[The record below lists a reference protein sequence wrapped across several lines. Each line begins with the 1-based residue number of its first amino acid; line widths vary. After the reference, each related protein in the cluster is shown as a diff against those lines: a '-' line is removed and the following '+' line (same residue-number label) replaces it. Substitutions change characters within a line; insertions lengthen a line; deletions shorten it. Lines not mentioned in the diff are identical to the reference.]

1 MMEERY
7 VESMNKEIDGLNTPS
22 ESHDLQKYL
31 NSTSEAKKFFDDLQ
45 RTVKALQGVEEKE
58 PPSYLRNHIL
68 NSIKFEPTTRASQSG
83 WIGQLAET
91 FQSRSFRRY
100 ALVFVSGLCV
110 GILFFVFANPWRE
123 KLTDTT
129 KLSGSMALFPDLSHL
144 QVVDSVHIESEGIDG
159 AFKTY
164 WNEGR
169 VFVEIEVK
177 SPEHVRVE
185 LNSDPDELVFGSIGR
200 LAGTEGDVNVTQGK
214 IIFTGVNS
222 DRSIV
227 TFSEV
232 GYAQRPIEGRIY
244 KGDSLVRSVT
254 LKAH

>member
-7 VESMNKEIDGLNTPS
+7 IELMNKEIDGLNTPS
-22 ESHDLQKYL
+22 ESRNLQTYL
-31 NSTSEAKKFFDDLQ
+31 NSDSEAKNFFDDLQ
-45 RTVKALQGVEEKE
+45 RTAKVLQGVEEKE

-68 NSIKFEPTTRASQSG
+68 NSIKFAPTTGASQHG

-100 ALVFVSGLCV
+100 ALVFASGLCV
-110 GILFFVFANPWRE
+110 GILFFVFANPWRKE
-123 KLTDTT
+123 LTDTT

-144 QVVDSVHIESEGIDG
+144 QVVDSVHVESEGIDG

-164 WNEGR
+164 RNEGR
-169 VFVEIEVK
+169 IFVEIALQSAEN
-177 SPEHVRVE
+177 VRIE
-185 LNSDPDELVFGSIGR
+185 LNSDSAELVFGSVGR

-232 GYAQRPIEGRIY
+232 GFAQRPIEGRIY
-244 KGDSLVRSVT
+244 EGGSIVHSVT
-254 LKAH
+254 LRTK

>member
-1 MMEERY
+1 MEERY
-7 VESMNKEIDGLNTPS
+7 IELMNKEIDGLNTPS
-22 ESHDLQKYL
+22 ESRNLQTYL
-31 NSTSEAKKFFDDLQ
+31 NSDSEAKNFFDDLQ
-45 RTVKALQGVEEKE
+45 RTAKVLQGVEEKE

-68 NSIKFEPTTRASQSG
+68 NSIKFAPTTGASQHG

-100 ALVFVSGLCV
+100 ALVFASGLCV
-110 GILFFVFANPWRE
+110 GILFFVFANPWRKE
-123 KLTDTT
+123 LTDTT

-144 QVVDSVHIESEGIDG
+144 QVVDSVHVESEGIDG

-164 WNEGR
+164 RNEGR
-169 VFVEIEVK
+169 IFVEIALQSAEN
-177 SPEHVRVE
+177 VRIE
-185 LNSDPDELVFGSIGR
+185 LNSDSAELVFGSFGR

-232 GYAQRPIEGRIY
+232 GQAVRPIEGRIY
-244 KGDSLVRSVT
+244 KGDSLVRSIT